1 MFVYPYHRH
10 AVEAVRIA
18 DQHPPA
24 LGQHRV
30 VGGVPRDRERF
41 GDPGHRQ
48 VLTHDGLQRPPQRT
62 TRQAR
67 PRLGRLAGVLPP
79 HMPAAGAPVAAH
91 RHQQRR
97 RLPPERLVRQP
108 PEHGVARR
116 TLAAAAAAPLIRLE
130 DAARQHRPIR
140 LETLP
145 EHDQTDLVEAAERC
159 QIRTGEGSV
168 RHVEVFRLGG
178 VGTPIIGRPRPS
190 PRHRRAHHYTSIR
203 KSRLT
208 LSRDIR
214 ARCPVTSQRGEDT
227 GLFEP
232 TGAAGPAVW
241 TRVTRGNRSEATIY
255 EQCGF
260 PTLHRTL
267 ARVGSRMRPIQALYS
282 AGGDADSVREL
293 SVTATGRCSANDRSA
308 AAATRAVIRPSSR

>member
-1 MFVYPYHRH
+1 M
-10 AVEAVRIA
+10 ASNA
-18 DQHPPA
+18 
-24 LGQHRV
+24 
-30 VGGVPRDRERF
+30 
-41 GDPGHRQ
+41 
-48 VLTHDGLQRPPQRT
+48 PPQRT

-97 RLPPERLVRQP
+97 RPPPERLVRQP

-145 EHDQTDLVEAAERC
+145 EHDQTELVEAAERR
-159 QIRTGEGSV
+159 QIWTGEGSV

-178 VGTPIIGRPRPS
+178 VGTPVIGRPRPS
-190 PRHRRAHHYTSIR
+190 PC
-203 KSRLT
+203 
-208 LSRDIR
+208 

-241 TRVTRGNRSEATIY
+241 TRVTRGNRSEATKHSQPCD
-255 EQCGF
+255 E
-260 PTLHRTL
+260 
-267 ARVGSRMRPIQALYS
+267 
-282 AGGDADSVREL
+282 
-293 SVTATGRCSANDRSA
+293 
-308 AAATRAVIRPSSR
+308 